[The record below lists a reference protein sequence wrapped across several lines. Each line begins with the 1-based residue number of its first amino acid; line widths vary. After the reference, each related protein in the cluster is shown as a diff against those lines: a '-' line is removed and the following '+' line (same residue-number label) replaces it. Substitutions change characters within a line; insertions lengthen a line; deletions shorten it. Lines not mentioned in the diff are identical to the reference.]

1 MCTNSHTDAAH
12 TPVISARAG
21 KKHPTQT
28 PFKTT
33 AREKAPFKREL
44 RTTMSSMKAPFL
56 MLISLTAMNAIP
68 AAVADTLTVTV
79 NNIEKAGEIHVAVYD
94 NAEAFEADRGEK
106 GGAAPGITEG
116 TIEMVEPGSVTYVYE
131 LPPGTYAIGIFHDVN
146 LNNKMD
152 SNLFGI
158 PKEQYG
164 FSNNARAFL
173 GPPAF
178 EAAAFELKGETT
190 QSIDL

>member
-1 MCTNSHTDAAH
+1 M
-12 TPVISARAG
+12 
-21 KKHPTQT
+21 
-28 PFKTT
+28 
-33 AREKAPFKREL
+33 
-44 RTTMSSMKAPFL
+44 
-56 MLISLTAMNAIP
+56 
-68 AAVADTLTVTV
+68 TVTV
-79 NNIEKAGEIHVAVYD
+79 NNIKKAGEIHVAVYD

-116 TIEMVEPGSVTYVYE
+116 TIEMVEAGSVTYVYE

-152 SNLFGI
+152 NNFFGI

-164 FSNNARAFL
+164 FSNNASAFL

-178 EAAAFELKGETT
+178 EAAAFELNGVAI

>member
-1 MCTNSHTDAAH
+1 MHQNSHTEPGYKILMATIFGKALFPTAH
-12 TPVISARAG
+12 SLAGSIEASYRAVSHTKKLLSTGLSLAVLYSA
-21 KKHPTQT
+21 
-28 PFKTT
+28 
-33 AREKAPFKREL
+33 
-44 RTTMSSMKAPFL
+44 
-56 MLISLTAMNAIP
+56 P
-68 AAVADTLTVTV
+68 ATFADTLIVTV

-106 GGAAPGITEG
+106 GGTAPGITDG

-152 SNLFGI
+152 NNLFGI

-164 FSNNARAFL
+164 FSNNARAFF

-178 EAAAFELKGETT
+178 EAAAFEVRGATT

>member
-1 MCTNSHTDAAH
+1 MRPNSHTA
-12 TPVISARAG
+12 SAYTLSMSALFSKALFSKALFIKPHANAG
-21 KKHPTQT
+21 SKGVQH
-28 PFKTT
+28 
-33 AREKAPFKREL
+33 
-44 RTTMSSMKAPFL
+44 RTVAFQKILFSTGLPLAVLYSA
-56 MLISLTAMNAIP
+56 P
-68 AAVADTLTVTV
+68 AALADTLTVTI

-94 NAEAFEADRGEK
+94 NAEGFEADRGEK
-106 GGAAPGITEG
+106 GGAAPGITDG
-116 TIEMVEPGSVTYVYE
+116 TIEMVERGSVTYVYE

-152 SNLFGI
+152 NNLFGI

-164 FSNNARAFL
+164 FSNNARAFF

-178 EAAAFELKGETT
+178 EAAAFVLNGATT

>member
-1 MCTNSHTDAAH
+1 MTIKIYSTRP
-12 TPVISARAG
+12 PVIHHALLATLLLTDLPLSASAG
-21 KKHPTQT
+21 
-28 PFKTT
+28 
-33 AREKAPFKREL
+33 
-44 RTTMSSMKAPFL
+44 
-56 MLISLTAMNAIP
+56 
-68 AAVADTLTVTV
+68 TLTVTV
-79 NNIEKAGEIHVAVYD
+79 NNIKKAGEIHVAVYN

-131 LPPGTYAIGIFHDVN
+131 LPPGTYAMGIFHDVN

-152 SNLFGI
+152 NNFFGI

-164 FSNNARAFL
+164 FSNNARALF
-173 GPPAF
+173 GPPNF
-178 EAAAFELKGETT
+178 EDASFLLNGAAS

>member
-1 MCTNSHTDAAH
+1 MTIKIHSPRPSTIYRALQLALLLIG
-12 TPVISARAG
+12 PPLSA
-21 KKHPTQT
+21 
-28 PFKTT
+28 
-33 AREKAPFKREL
+33 
-44 RTTMSSMKAPFL
+44 S
-56 MLISLTAMNAIP
+56 
-68 AAVADTLTVTV
+68 ADTLTVTV
-79 NNIEKAGEIHVAVYD
+79 NNIKKVGEIHVAVYD
-94 NAEAFEADRGEK
+94 NAEAFEADRGEN
-106 GGAAPGITEG
+106 GGDAPGITEG

-152 SNLFGI
+152 NNFFGV

-178 EAAAFELKGETT
+178 EAAAFELNGATT
-190 QSIDL
+190 QAIDL

>member
-1 MCTNSHTDAAH
+1 MRPNSQIEPAYQLSMSALFSKALFTKDRYRAVSKEVAYQAASF
-12 TPVISARAG
+12 TKI
-21 KKHPTQT
+21 
-28 PFKTT
+28 
-33 AREKAPFKREL
+33 L
-44 RTTMSSMKAPFL
+44 RTAGL
-56 MLISLTAMNAIP
+56 SLATLFS
-68 AAVADTLTVTV
+68 AAAAFADTLTVTV

-106 GGAAPGITEG
+106 GGAAPGITDG

-152 SNLFGI
+152 NNLFGI

-178 EAAAFELKGETT
+178 EAAAFMLEGETT

>member
-1 MCTNSHTDAAH
+1 MSALRHALFIKDRSRVGSKDA
-12 TPVISARAG
+12 SYRA
-21 KKHPTQT
+21 
-28 PFKTT
+28 
-33 AREKAPFKREL
+33 A
-44 RTTMSSMKAPFL
+44 
-56 MLISLTAMNAIP
+56 SLTKVLLTTGLSLAALYSAPVAI
-68 AAVADTLTVTV
+68 ADTLIVTI
-79 NNIEKAGEIHVAVYD
+79 NNIKEAGEIHVAVYD

-106 GGAAPGITEG
+106 GGAAPGITDG

-146 LNNKMD
+146 LNNRMD
-152 SNLFGI
+152 NNNFGI

-190 QSIDL
+190 QSIEL

>member
-1 MCTNSHTDAAH
+1 MRLNSHTKPAYLLSM
-12 TPVISARAG
+12 SALFSTALFTKDRSRASSKEASYRTVSAT
-21 KKHPTQT
+21 KKLL
-28 PFKTT
+28 TT
-33 AREKAPFKREL
+33 GLSLATLHSAP
-44 RTTMSSMKAPFL
+44 AV
-56 MLISLTAMNAIP
+56 
-68 AAVADTLTVTV
+68 VADTLTVTV
-79 NNIEKAGEIHVAVYD
+79 SNIEKAGEIHVAVYD

-116 TIEMVEPGSVTYVYE
+116 TIEMVKPGSVTYVYE

-152 SNLFGI
+152 NNFFGI

>member
-1 MCTNSHTDAAH
+1 MRPNSHIKPACQLLM
-12 TPVISARAG
+12 SALFSKALSTKDHSRAG
-21 KKHPTQT
+21 SKDASYRALSATKTLLTTGLSLAALYSAPT
-28 PFKTT
+28 
-33 AREKAPFKREL
+33 AL
-44 RTTMSSMKAPFL
+44 
-56 MLISLTAMNAIP
+56 
-68 AAVADTLTVTV
+68 ADTLTVTV
-79 NNIEKAGEIHVAVYD
+79 NNIAKAGEIHVAVYD

-152 SNLFGI
+152 NNLFGI

-178 EAAAFELKGETT
+178 EAAAFELEGETT

>member
-1 MCTNSHTDAAH
+1 MTKKIHSPRPSKLH
-12 TPVISARAG
+12 RA
-21 KKHPTQT
+21 
-28 PFKTT
+28 
-33 AREKAPFKREL
+33 L
-44 RTTMSSMKAPFL
+44 
-56 MLISLTAMNAIP
+56 LTALLLIGLPLSASG
-68 AAVADTLTVTV
+68 DTLTVTV
-79 NNIEKAGEIHVAVYD
+79 NNIKKAGEIHVAVYD
-94 NAEAFEADRGEK
+94 NAQAFEADRGEK

-152 SNLFGI
+152 NNFFGV

-164 FSNNARAFL
+164 FSNNARALF
-173 GPPAF
+173 GPPDF
-178 EAAAFELKGETT
+178 ENAAFVLKGSAS